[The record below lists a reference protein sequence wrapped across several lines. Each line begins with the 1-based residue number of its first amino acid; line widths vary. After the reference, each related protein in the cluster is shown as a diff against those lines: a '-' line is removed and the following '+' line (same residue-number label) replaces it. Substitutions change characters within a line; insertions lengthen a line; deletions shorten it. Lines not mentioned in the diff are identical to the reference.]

1 MIPGLIGMPRH
12 AFLPFF
18 LSSTLK
24 VAGCS
29 HDRALEGLLGAVWEE
44 ACTISRMMGLCVID
58 NRVNENQ

>member
-1 MIPGLIGMPRH
+1 MIPGLIGR
-12 AFLPFF
+12 FLGMPFF

-44 ACTISRMMGLCVID
+44 ACTIRMMGLYV
-58 NRVNENQ
+58 

>member
-1 MIPGLIGMPRH
+1 M
-12 AFLPFF
+12 PFF

-44 ACTISRMMGLCVID
+44 ACTISRMMGLCVCVID
-58 NRVNENQ
+58 NRVNEN